1 VVNDEEHFRT
11 EAEALK
17 VVSRAYNA
25 MPPETVNDLHYA
37 IGSCSYS
44 DEDQANELGRE
55 LQALAVSAKAKPRQG
70 LRSGGVVHIARKTP
84 LEENLEIVKLTTDFR
99 TSVDS
104 RDTSFIHFQERSWV
118 TFPHDCWFRDPME
131 LRKSLLCQPL
141 VGGTIVMRVGIPLK
155 ETEIN
160 PASWVRGVCKCL
172 RAGWIAGWS
181 QGDGRLRN
189 TMKFDQYQLIDYNHA
204 VQLTELD
211 HQNKSMMHGTRSFC
225 SGSLYEGLGPRLA
238 NCEKNQEMNWSAAD
252 DYEMILLA
260 LQELLVP

>member
-11 EAEALK
+11 EAEALQ
-17 VVSRAYNA
+17 VVSKAYNA
-25 MPPETVNDLHYA
+25 MPFETVNDLHYA

-44 DEDQANELGRE
+44 NEDQANEVNRE
-55 LQALAVSAKAKPRQG
+55 LQAKSQQRLHSD
-70 LRSGGVVHIARKTP
+70 GVVHIASKTL
-84 LEENLEIVKLTTDFR
+84 LEENLLEIGELTTDFR

-160 PASWVRGVCKCL
+160 PALWVRGVCKCL

-189 TMKFDQYQLIDYNHA
+189 TMKFDPYYQLIDYNHA
-204 VQLTELD
+204 VQLTKQD
-211 HQNKSMMHGTRSFC
+211 YQNKSMMHGMRSFC
-225 SGSLYEGLGPRLA
+225 SGSLYEALGPRLA